1 MSRLKKFIKSMSL
14 TQQLMSVVLVSLAF
28 FIFFLL
34 VFIFGNINTLVSEQL
49 FTSID
54 GTQLRV
60 INNFK
65 NSMNKED
72 IFIGTDPNVI
82 HVIYTLDDSKSIITN
97 SKTQLDS
104 ELDRVFR
111 ENLIVQTTDLVRYES
126 SETNLRVVYQ
136 IRRIDVSNFIV
147 SFVPN
152 SYMDQFKLALV
163 NGVVNILLVIVG
175 ILFLLLMIW
184 VGYLIHSLKQIEVY
198 INKYRKGEN
207 VDLKMDRNDEV
218 GELARAIVG
227 MNKEIRR
234 QEQLKEEM
242 VQNIS
247 HDLKTPIATI
257 KSYGESIKD
266 GIYPYETLEKSVD
279 VIIEHANRLERKVH
293 SLLLLNRMGYLIA
306 EDKGND
312 KTEMKD
318 VIEKV
323 LLSLKVIKP
332 SIKLKTDL
340 TSCSYYGSEEP
351 WRVVI
356 ENILDNALRY
366 AKSEITIDLKAD
378 RCIIYND
385 GPNIPEDRI
394 EQIFKPYEKGA
405 GGQFGLGLAIVRRV
419 LTAYHYTIKIKNLNI
434 GVQFIIEKE
443 NTDTKITKDE
453 LATL

>member
-1 MSRLKKFIKSMSL
+1 MSRIKKFIKGMSL

-65 NSMNKED
+65 NSMNKDD
-72 IFIGTDPNVI
+72 IFIGVDPNVI
-82 HVIYTLDDSKSIITN
+82 HIIYATDDTKEIITN
-97 SKTQLDS
+97 AKTTLDP
-104 ELDRVFR
+104 ELDRIFR
-111 ENLIVQTTDLVRYES
+111 ENLIVQTSDLVRYDS
-126 SETNLRVVYQ
+126 TETDLSVVYQ
-136 IRRIDVSNFIV
+136 IRRIDVSHFIV

-184 VGYLIHSLKQIEVY
+184 VGYLIHSLKQIEIY

-207 VDLKMDRNDEV
+207 VELKMDRNDEV

-293 SLLLLNRMGYLIA
+293 SLLLLNRMGYLI
-306 EDKGND
+306 EQDKGND

-318 VIEKV
+318 VVEKV

-332 SIKLKTDL
+332 QIKLKTEIGRA
-340 TSCSYYGSEEP
+340 SCRG
-351 WRVVI
+351 RV
-356 ENILDNALRY
+356 
-366 AKSEITIDLKAD
+366 
-378 RCIIYND
+378 
-385 GPNIPEDRI
+385 
-394 EQIFKPYEKGA
+394 
-405 GGQFGLGLAIVRRV
+405 
-419 LTAYHYTIKIKNLNI
+419 
-434 GVQFIIEKE
+434 
-443 NTDTKITKDE
+443 
-453 LATL
+453 

>member
-1 MSRLKKFIKSMSL
+1 MNRLKKFIKGMSL

-49 FTSID
+49 FSSID
-54 GTQLRV
+54 GTQQRV
-60 INNFK
+60 INNYK
-65 NSMNKED
+65 NSTNLD
-72 IFIGTDPNVI
+72 DVFIGTDPNVI
-82 HVIYTLDDSKSIITN
+82 HIIYSLDDNRAVITNATTTLDV
-97 SKTQLDS
+97 
-104 ELDRVFR
+104 ELDRIFR
-111 ENLIVQTTDLVRYES
+111 ANFKNQTTDLVRYENNDTDLS
-126 SETNLRVVYQ
+126 VVYQ
-136 IRRIDVSNFIV
+136 IRRIDLASYIV

-184 VGYLIHSLKQIEVY
+184 VGYLIHSLKQIEIY
-198 INKYRKGEN
+198 INKYRKGED
-207 VDLKMDRNDEV
+207 VDLKMERSDEV

-227 MNKEIRR
+227 MNQEIRR

-279 VIIEHANRLERKVH
+279 VIIEHANRLEKKVH

-306 EDKGND
+306 EDKGTD

-332 SIKLKTDL
+332 AIKLKTDL

-366 AKSEITIDLKAD
+366 AKSEISIDLKSD
-378 RCIIYND
+378 YCIIYND
-385 GPNIPEDRI
+385 GPTIPENRI
-394 EQIFKPYEKGA
+394 EQIFKPYEKGT

-419 LTAYHYTIKIKNLNI
+419 LTAYHYTIRIKNLNI

-443 NTDTKITKDE
+443 KNDSKITKDE
-453 LATL
+453 HLTL

>member
-1 MSRLKKFIKSMSL
+1 MSRFRKFIKSMSL

-54 GTQLRV
+54 GAQLRV
-60 INNFK
+60 VNNFK

-82 HVIYTLDDSKSIITN
+82 HIIYTIDDTKGVLTN
-97 SKTQLDS
+97 ATTTIDS
-104 ELDRVFR
+104 ELDRIFR
-111 ENLIVQTTDLVRYES
+111 ENLIVQTSDLVRYES
-126 SETNLRVVYQ
+126 DETNLSVVYQ

-184 VGYLIHSLKQIEVY
+184 VGYLIHSLKQIEIY

-207 VDLKMDRNDEV
+207 VELKMDRNDEV

-332 SIKLKTDL
+332 AIKLKTDL

-378 RCIIYND
+378 YCTIYND
-385 GPNIPEDRI
+385 GPNIPEERI

-419 LTAYHYTIKIKNLNI
+419 LTAYHYTIRIKNLNV

-443 NTDTKITKDE
+443 KTDSKITKDE

>member
-1 MSRLKKFIKSMSL
+1 MSRIKKFIKGMSL

-72 IFIGTDPNVI
+72 IFIGVDPNVI
-82 HVIYTLDDSKSIITN
+82 HIIYATDDTKEIITN
-97 SKTQLDS
+97 AKTTLDP
-104 ELDRVFR
+104 ELDRIFR
-111 ENLIVQTTDLVRYES
+111 ENLIVQTSDLVRYDS
-126 SETNLRVVYQ
+126 TETDLSVVYQ

-184 VGYLIHSLKQIEVY
+184 VGYLIHSLKQIEIY
-198 INKYRKGEN
+198 INKYRAGEN
-207 VDLKMDRNDEV
+207 IELKMDRNDEV

-279 VIIEHANRLERKVH
+279 VIIEHANRLEKKVH
-293 SLLLLNRMGYLIA
+293 SLLLLNRMGYLI
-306 EDKGND
+306 EQDKGND

-332 SIKLKTDL
+332 QIKLKTDL

-378 RCIIYND
+378 HCIIYND
-385 GPNIPEDRI
+385 GPNIPEERI
-394 EQIFKPYEKGA
+394 EQIFKPYEKGS

-419 LTAYHYTIKIKNLNI
+419 LTAYHYTIRIKNLNM

-443 NTDTKITKDE
+443 KIDSKITKDE

>member
-1 MSRLKKFIKSMSL
+1 MSL

-65 NSMNKED
+65 NSMSKED

-97 SKTQLDS
+97 SKTQIDS

-242 VQNIS
+242 
-247 HDLKTPIATI
+247 
-257 KSYGESIKD
+257 
-266 GIYPYETLEKSVD
+266 
-279 VIIEHANRLERKVH
+279 RK
-293 SLLLLNRMGYLIA
+293 
-306 EDKGND
+306 
-312 KTEMKD
+312 
-318 VIEKV
+318 
-323 LLSLKVIKP
+323 
-332 SIKLKTDL
+332 
-340 TSCSYYGSEEP
+340 
-351 WRVVI
+351 
-356 ENILDNALRY
+356 
-366 AKSEITIDLKAD
+366 
-378 RCIIYND
+378 CIV
-385 GPNIPEDRI
+385 P
-394 EQIFKPYEKGA
+394 
-405 GGQFGLGLAIVRRV
+405 
-419 LTAYHYTIKIKNLNI
+419 
-434 GVQFIIEKE
+434 
-443 NTDTKITKDE
+443 
-453 LATL
+453 